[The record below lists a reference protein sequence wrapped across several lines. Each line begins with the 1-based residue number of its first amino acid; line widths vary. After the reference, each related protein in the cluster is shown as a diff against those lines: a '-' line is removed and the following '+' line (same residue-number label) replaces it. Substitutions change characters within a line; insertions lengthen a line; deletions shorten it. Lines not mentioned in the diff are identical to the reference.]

1 MTALSGGQAARVGLA
16 ALLLSRYDI
25 LLLDEPTNDLDL
37 DGLDRLERFVVQL
50 RTGMVV
56 VSHDREFLARC
67 VSTVV
72 ELDLAQQRVGV
83 YGGGYRPSWPSGSWR
98 ASMPVTPIKNS
109 PNSAPSCGSVRAP
122 NAAGRRRDCDA
133 KPAGRAI
140 RTRSAPD
147 RSAGRHRRPGSPSPG
162 RTAAAS
168 RPCWR
173 CCSDICSPTPAR
185 SASVRPF
192 PSARSTRPAACHRRT
207 PPCWRCSPAGCP
219 SERRRRSA
227 RCWPSSVWPP
237 NMLRARRSRCHRASA
252 RGRRW
257 PCCRRRVNL
266 LVLDEPTNHLDL
278 PAIEQLEQARDDYA
292 RCC

>member
-1 MTALSGGQAARVGLA
+1 MSLLIGVPREVFPNEKRVATVPEVVEKLIKLGFAVTVESGAGNGADFYDDAYAAALDRWLSLGAADLAERTGAVLDDLGLAVDLATPMTALSGGQAARVGLA

-72 ELDLAQQRVGV
+72 ELDLAQQRAGV
-83 YGGGYRPSWPSGSWR
+83 YGGGYRPTWPSGSWR
-98 ASMPVTPIKNS
+98 ASMPVTPIRNS

-140 RTRSAPD
+140 RTRSATGHGSSTP
-147 RSAGRHRRPGSPSPG
+147 RNREPRRGRP
-162 RTAAAS
+162 
-168 RPCWR
+168 
-173 CCSDICSPTPAR
+173 
-185 SASVRPF
+185 SVR
-192 PSARSTRPAACHRRT
+192 
-207 PPCWRCSPAGCP
+207 
-219 SERRRRSA
+219 
-227 RCWPSSVWPP
+227 SS
-237 NMLRARRSRCHRASA
+237 
-252 RGRRW
+252 G
-257 PCCRRRVNL
+257 
-266 LVLDEPTNHLDL
+266 
-278 PAIEQLEQARDDYA
+278 
-292 RCC
+292 